1 MDYDNDELEQQQENN
16 NNLKNDI
23 YSASQKISGIANN
36 IDVIKKGAKIAGLN
50 PMATRKKNHPDPKMD
65 DSNSSEQ
72 KKEPSNTMPNSDT
85 KSNDNIVSNQKGDL
99 KNKTSADKKSNQL
112 KENND
117 RSTNNKGKKSND
129 ANDGNSEL
137 AKSLKRNAYK
147 GAVKSLANFIP
158 LPGSGEIAEKIA
170 DSPLGAPAMREA
182 ENASS
187 VVDAPI
193 KGTKKLIETIVSV
206 MKKSKI
212 ILGAIAAFFFIF
224 IIMLVPFNIGFKYAD
239 GLTYTKGNKNGEI
252 GTVISE
258 KYEAFYSNVE
268 TYGSVNKPMVIAVL
282 TAYKDNEEYTD
293 DADYEDDCS
302 EEELTNGSCVTKN
315 DIISSAPK
323 RKMKKYIK
331 KVAKAITNS
340 DNDVSE
346 GDYNN
351 PESTGS
357 KFFQWLYSDFIED
370 YYDNY
375 TGSLTGTELENKKK
389 EIIHFIYLY
398 YDDIKRNMNSSDING
413 NGGNGLTT
421 VDGFQQRLSRPL
433 RDNKF
438 FYNQSTPERFAAN
451 GWLEG
456 ECAWYASA
464 RAQEVLANFNN
475 GKSWSYNGNGGTYC
489 DSVNYDMKKFAVGYD
504 STKPQV
510 GAIVSWKNGSY
521 GHVAVVESVSDG
533 KVIISEAGLNVGP
546 TFTEGCTNGECVRR
560 KYSASGFTAAERKAY
575 CERDNSGCFRTK
587 TVAISEMK
595 SLYRYTFQCYIYL
608 GQPK

>member
-36 IDVIKKGAKIAGLN
+36 IDAIKKGAKIAGLN

-129 ANDGNSEL
+129 ANDSNSEL

-206 MKKSKI
+206 VKKSKI

-282 TAYKDNEEYTD
+282 TAYKDNEEYT
-293 DADYEDDCS
+293 
-302 EEELTNGSCVTKN
+302 
-315 DIISSAPK
+315 
-323 RKMKKYIK
+323 
-331 KVAKAITNS
+331 
-340 DNDVSE
+340 
-346 GDYNN
+346 
-351 PESTGS
+351 
-357 KFFQWLYSDFIED
+357 
-370 YYDNY
+370 
-375 TGSLTGTELENKKK
+375 
-389 EIIHFIYLY
+389 
-398 YDDIKRNMNSSDING
+398 
-413 NGGNGLTT
+413 
-421 VDGFQQRLSRPL
+421 
-433 RDNKF
+433 
-438 FYNQSTPERFAAN
+438 
-451 GWLEG
+451 LEG
-456 ECAWYASA
+456 
-464 RAQEVLANFNN
+464 VTMKLKDNTLT
-475 GKSWSYNGNGGTYC
+475 KSGATIIITDDNEIKYTY
-489 DSVNYDMKKFAVGYD
+489 
-504 STKPQV
+504 
-510 GAIVSWKNGSY
+510 
-521 GHVAVVESVSDG
+521 
-533 KVIISEAGLNVGP
+533 
-546 TFTEGCTNGECVRR
+546 
-560 KYSASGFTAAERKAY
+560 
-575 CERDNSGCFRTK
+575 
-587 TVAISEMK
+587 
-595 SLYRYTFQCYIYL
+595 
-608 GQPK
+608 